1 MNAPSMTSHQGAA
14 AGSRKASNK
23 PELTAVKSSTESS
36 RPMAFWQSASVS
48 TAVATHR
55 AMTRA
60 AGRPQFHMDMMIA
73 GARPASIYRL
83 VWRMVRPQCQ

>member
-1 MNAPSMTSHQGAA
+1 
-14 AGSRKASNK
+14 
-23 PELTAVKSSTESS
+23 
-36 RPMAFWQSASVS
+36 MAFWQSASVS

-83 VWRMVRPQCQ
+83 VWRMVRPLLMVPMKKGVATHHTIQ